1 MDEVVPNTYK
11 TTKKTYLGRPE
22 GEGFLIIIFLFLRFF
37 LEGEERPR
45 RGRGGGRGGNFRRGG
60 ARGARGGR
68 G

>member
-22 GEGFLIIIFLFLRFF
+22 GEGFTFFLIIF

-45 RGRGGGRGGNFRRGG
+45 RERGRGRGGRGENFR
-60 ARGARGGR
+60 RGARGGR